1 MFTLSCWFDQKLE
14 LRFMAVLVLL
24 KIKFRHAQIS
34 GFKIGIPMSQT
45 VYQPLIESTNLKKS
59 YSQISEKHD

>member
-1 MFTLSCWFDQKLE
+1 
-14 LRFMAVLVLL
+14 MAVLVLL

-34 GFKIGIPMSQT
+34 GFKSGIPMSQT

-59 YSQISEKHD
+59 YSQISEEHD